1 MNDEQKKDFKEI
13 KKSLKEL
20 EDIISKTNLSDIKD
34 ITNTVAKASGVYEKF
49 PESELVAIEY
59 VQTLSTLAYRAFVST
74 LLTPALGQDTLADVT
89 VTVAK
94 IHSIYE
100 KFPESEDI
108 AIQYVSTLNI
118 LSLSQNSLADAT
130 ATVVK
135 ASDICEKF
143 PESENVATEYV
154 QTLSTL
160 VMRQDLVNATA
171 TVAKILDIYEKF
183 PESKDIGMEYVR
195 ILSILAMR
203 QDSLTDVTVTVAK
216 IHSIYEKFP
225 ESEVVAYTYVLTLSI
240 LARLQDSQAD
250 VTATVAKAYD
260 IYEKFPDSEAVAY
273 EYVRTL
279 KILVESQ
286 DSLAAVTAT
295 VAKAYDIYEKF
306 PDSEA
311 VAGAYVKTLVYLAS
325 RQDAKQD
332 LMETFTE
339 VINIYNKFSKKE
351 HISRVFAAVIS
362 EYINNINSNF
372 SSGEKVSVKERLKIL
387 FNCLSNDNY
396 ELTEYIIGNIFYF
409 NNGTDSFNSDTVS
422 VTKEMFKIIIEFG
435 VELTRYAPLIELL
448 KDLEDCYWEQLIK
461 IYWIVQKIKY
471 QLSVKDLTEKKFGHY
486 TSGEVLQI
494 FLKQSKDSK
503 NRKEEYYIREHSRLC
518 NVKYMNDPEEGT
530 VLDKYLGISESD
542 YSEDFLKPSPWFL
555 MSLTTEIDNL
565 AMWSQYGARA
575 EGVCLVLKTDSFKV
589 YESMA
594 ETEWMGKFG
603 NSILEKK
610 LISTKCEETI
620 SSYEKDYLY
629 RICYLDEESLNNGD
643 SNVVKEDNNNMLDD
657 EEIKSINSSLVE
669 LKQFLNN
676 IAKDSLLN
684 NAIEECLEEIRYLFK
699 VSGYSYESELRILK
713 YAMLDPDN
721 KDIKIDD
728 KSGPV
733 AKLYLERVMPIQLE
747 QVIFG
752 PKFSNPEH
760 VVPLLHLLDKEIELK
775 RSERKF
781 K

>member
-1 MNDEQKKDFKEI
+1 
-13 KKSLKEL
+13 
-20 EDIISKTNLSDIKD
+20 
-34 ITNTVAKASGVYEKF
+34 
-49 PESELVAIEY
+49 
-59 VQTLSTLAYRAFVST
+59 
-74 LLTPALGQDTLADVT
+74 
-89 VTVAK
+89 
-94 IHSIYE
+94 
-100 KFPESEDI
+100 
-108 AIQYVSTLNI
+108 
-118 LSLSQNSLADAT
+118 
-130 ATVVK
+130 
-135 ASDICEKF
+135 
-143 PESENVATEYV
+143 
-154 QTLSTL
+154 
-160 VMRQDLVNATA
+160 
-171 TVAKILDIYEKF
+171 
-183 PESKDIGMEYVR
+183 
-195 ILSILAMR
+195 
-203 QDSLTDVTVTVAK
+203 
-216 IHSIYEKFP
+216 
-225 ESEVVAYTYVLTLSI
+225 
-240 LARLQDSQAD
+240 
-250 VTATVAKAYD
+250 
-260 IYEKFPDSEAVAY
+260 
-273 EYVRTL
+273 
-279 KILVESQ
+279 
-286 DSLAAVTAT
+286 
-295 VAKAYDIYEKF
+295 
-306 PDSEA
+306 
-311 VAGAYVKTLVYLAS
+311 
-325 RQDAKQD
+325 
-332 LMETFTE
+332 METFTE

-610 LISTKCEETI
+610 LISTKCEEAN

-657 EEIKSINSSLVE
+657 EEIKSINTSLVE

>member
-108 AIQYVSTLNI
+108 AIQYVSTLNF

-183 PESKDIGMEYVR
+183 PESKDIAMEYVR

-225 ESEVVAYTYVLTLSI
+225 ESEDIAIQYVSTLNFLSLSQNSLADATATVVKASDICEKFPESENVATEYVQTLST
-240 LARLQDSQAD
+240 LVMRQDLVNA
-250 VTATVAKAYD
+250 TATVAKAYD
-260 IYEKFPDSEAVAY
+260 IYEN
-273 EYVRTL
+273 
-279 KILVESQ
+279 
-286 DSLAAVTAT
+286 
-295 VAKAYDIYEKF
+295 F

-610 LISTKCEETI
+610 LISTKCEETN

-657 EEIKSINSSLVE
+657 EEIKSINTSLVE

>member
-34 ITNTVAKASGVYEKF
+34 ITNTVAKASGVYEKFPESELVAIEYVQTLSTLARLQDSQADVTATVAKASDIYEKF

-183 PESKDIGMEYVR
+183 PES
-195 ILSILAMR
+195 
-203 QDSLTDVTVTVAK
+203 
-216 IHSIYEKFP
+216 
-225 ESEVVAYTYVLTLSI
+225 EVVAYTYVLTLSI

-260 IYEKFPDSEAVAY
+260 IYENFPDSEAVAY
-273 EYVRTL
+273 E
-279 KILVESQ
+279 
-286 DSLAAVTAT
+286 
-295 VAKAYDIYEKF
+295 
-306 PDSEA
+306 
-311 VAGAYVKTLVYLAS
+311 YVKTLVYLAS

-629 RICYLDEESLNNGD
+629 RICYLDEESLNDGD

-657 EEIKSINSSLVE
+657 EEIKSINTSLVE

>member
-171 TVAKILDIYEKF
+171 TVAKI
-183 PESKDIGMEYVR
+183 
-195 ILSILAMR
+195 
-203 QDSLTDVTVTVAK
+203 
-216 IHSIYEKFP
+216 HSIYEKFP

-295 VAKAYDIYEKF
+295 VAKAYDIYENF

-409 NNGTDSFNSDTVS
+409 NNGTDSFNSDTAS

>member
-171 TVAKILDIYEKF
+171 TVAKILD
-183 PESKDIGMEYVR
+183 
-195 ILSILAMR
+195 
-203 QDSLTDVTVTVAK
+203 
-216 IHSIYEKFP
+216 IYEKFP